1 VTTISLPR
9 ARPLHRLLP
18 VVAASITAEAASTAA
33 LEEKMKAGVVASVTG
48 PLQTEEVASIAGPT
62 KAGHALVTQLL
73 IEVPTALL
81 PDMGATKLH
90 LDQTTEKVGATYRI
104 GSPKTSRICAAD
116 LVSTVSSGGRWR
128 KLWRSAR
135 TPLPRTCPRFGRHW
149 IGRII
154 RPGF

>member
-1 VTTISLPR
+1 
-9 ARPLHRLLP
+9 

-90 LDQTTEKVGATYRI
+90 LDQTTEKARAVAVEEVEVGATYRI